1 MKNQRKFTLIELLV
15 VIAIIAILAS
25 MLLPALG
32 QAQMRA
38 QAAACQSNVKQL
50 CMGVG
55 LYSGDYDEHFPTAT
69 NGLAGGRVSLAATG
83 CCRKSW
89 SNNKTTT
96 LAGVTPPGPTH
107 TGYVHQRLGSYVGD
121 WQVWKCPGDKLG
133 RFDPATQDASGYLSA
148 LAMVAWRGSLSY
160 PPMEG
165 YPLSSLI
172 VSGDRVPLFQDT
184 VRWYEPGGAA
194 NMPRSTGQVAHYATH
209 HGMHTACRV
218 NIGFVDGHAST
229 LPARAWWNV
238 IHANRPWRK

>member
-1 MKNQRKFTLIELLV
+1 MRRRDGFTLIELLV

-32 QAQMRA
+32 QARQRA

-55 LYSGDYDEHFPTAT
+55 LYVGDYDDRFPTAT
-69 NGLAGGRVSLAATG
+69 RTLAGPRVSLSSTG

-89 SNNKTTT
+89 SQNKTRT
-96 LAGVTPPGPTH
+96 LAGVRPPDPVH
-107 TGYVHQRLGSYVGD
+107 TGYVHQRLESYVGD
-121 WQVWKCPGDKLG
+121 WQVWKCPGDRIG
-133 RFDPATQDASGYLSA
+133 NFNPATTDRAGYLSA
-148 LAMVAWRGSLSY
+148 LAIVAWRGSSGY

-165 YPLSSLI
+165 YPLASLK
-172 VSGDRVPLFQDT
+172 VSGDMVPLMQDA

-209 HGMHTACRV
+209 HGMHTGCRI
-218 NIGFVDGHAST
+218 NLGFVDGHATT
-229 LPARAWWNV
+229 LTARTWWVV